1 LIQINAEKFQMPN
14 FSPNLEPGGIFI
26 MPTETIIIVAGIT
39 LAFAAL
45 ALTLAWADIRTRNLN
60 TPDSNG

>member
-1 LIQINAEKFQMPN
+1 
-14 FSPNLEPGGIFI
+14 

-45 ALTLAWADIRTRNLN
+45 AFTLAWADIRTRNLN